1 MKKTFAIFI
10 SLIFIILVAP
20 VFSQDIFEASKNGDV
35 DKVKEMLGDKPDLI
49 NAKNER
55 GATPLSHAAEGGHQK
70 LVEFLIAGGADI
82 NDKDYAGRPALFG
95 AAYRG
100 HADVVKLLLDNG
112 AEYNMK
118 DNRGY
123 TPMDWAAMR
132 GNKDVIDVFIK
143 KGVKANLFQA
153 AGCGHIALM
162 EKLAKE
168 GADVNQIDDKGNT
181 PLHKA
186 TLSNQKEFAMAII
199 VKGAKLNVEN
209 KDGETPLDIAIERER
224 DEMAIMLRENGAK
237 ESKIPDA
244 IISRPVPGIY
254 RLYFPV
260 SLMANICV
268 QAGPDG
274 ILLIDTGSSRRAVNK
289 LKEEIGKIAKGEIE
303 FIINSHT
310 HWDHIAGNKIGGE
323 KTRLI
328 EFKTLAE
335 LTTRGILSDSTGD
348 CSKRYGGYFSKFYTL
363 NYNHDKIL
371 LIPCPGIHSETDLLT
386 YFTKAGVV
394 HMGDLL
400 LSQNFPSIGK
410 NVDGYLEFIGK
421 ILEIFPTETV
431 FIGGHGKELDHHGL
445 EEYFNMLTTTSLI
458 VRDAIKNGKSL
469 DEAKKDRLLKDFES
483 YNHFLSFLKTDSW
496 IDGNY
501 RCYAKQEK

>member
-1 MKKTFAIFI
+1 MKKMFTIFI
-10 SLIFIILVAP
+10 SLLCIVSATQ

-35 DKVKEMLGDKPDLI
+35 DKVKEILAAKPDLI

-55 GATPLSHAAEGGHQK
+55 GATPLCHATEGGHQK
-70 LVEFLIAGGADI
+70 LVEFLIANGANI

-100 HADVVKLLLDNG
+100 HADIVKLLLDND
-112 AEYNMK
+112 AEYNVK

-132 GNKDVIDVFIK
+132 GNKDIIDVFTK

-153 AGCGHIALM
+153 AGCGHISLL

-168 GADVNQIDDKGNT
+168 GADINQIDDKGNT
-181 PLHKA
+181 PLHMA
-186 TLSNQKEFAMAII
+186 TLSNQKEFALAII
-199 VKGAKLNVEN
+199 AKGAKLNVEN
-209 KDGETPLDIAIERER
+209 KDGETPLDIAIEREK
-224 DEMAIMLRENGAK
+224 DEMAVMLREKGAK

-244 IISRPVPGIY
+244 TISRPVPGIY
-254 RLYFPV
+254 RLYFPIT
-260 SLMANICV
+260 LMANICI

-274 ILLIDTGSSRRAVNK
+274 ILLIDTGSSKRAVKK

-310 HWDHIAGNKIGGE
+310 HWDHVAGNKIAGE
-323 KTRLI
+323 KTKLI

-363 NYNHDKIL
+363 NYNQDKIL

-421 ILEIFPTETV
+421 ILEIFPAETV

-458 VRDAIKNGKSL
+458 VRAAIKNGKSL
-469 DEAKKDRLLKDFES
+469 DEAKKGRLLKDFES
-483 YNHFLSFLKTDSW
+483 YDHFLSFLKTDSW